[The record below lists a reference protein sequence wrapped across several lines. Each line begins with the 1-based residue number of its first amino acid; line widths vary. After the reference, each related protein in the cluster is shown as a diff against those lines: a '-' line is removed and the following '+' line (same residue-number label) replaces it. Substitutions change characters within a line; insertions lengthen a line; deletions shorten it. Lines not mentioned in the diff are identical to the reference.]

1 MLILSPRFFP
11 LLLTGLLLAL
21 TPAGR
26 GLAQQRPA
34 TAPPD
39 TSRRGP
45 QPVDSLRRRFDEQ
58 RFLGGLKAYTKRKTI
73 LGKAASVA
81 FNFTERREEQGGLD
95 ATLLDRQYDRHN
107 YKVVRRVEVKTLDAF
122 GYNINDSTR
131 VPRNILEKGGNALH
145 IKTARR
151 KIRKLLLFRPGE
163 ELQPLALGETERLLR
178 QTNFILDARVVV
190 NEKTSTKDSVDIK
203 VLTKDVFSIS
213 GGLQVRDVGAG
224 LLTLRDKNFLARGHD
239 FRNRLDYG
247 LSSPQTWRYEGSYT
261 VPLRNYLTAQARYR
275 NQWQYEEM
283 AAGLSRGFVSV
294 NTRYAYALN
303 LTRFDQGRQRTFPED
318 GSIPEYD
325 PLGSTVADAW
335 VGRAFQPRSYD
346 LGYENPARIILAARA
361 IRTDYYKRPDPTF
374 VNSNVGLVSVGY
386 SVRHYYKDRYLFGF
400 GRTEDVPTGS
410 LLTLTGGYDVN
421 ASNRRPYAAARVALA
436 GFNTLRGYL
445 YVSGEYGRYHDAGH
459 WREGA
464 FTGEVLAFTRLYHT
478 GNWQWRHFFWNR
490 SIVGIGRGPSDLLL
504 NIAGDRGLRGFRDDG
519 LLRGTSR
526 FVLNYEANVFT
537 PVSFLGFRVA
547 GIAWADAAWLSTNG
561 RASPFQG
568 KPYTGFGLGLRLRN
582 EYLAVNTIQILFGF
596 YPQGLDGGNGTRLY
610 QTTRSIYRFN
620 DFSFGQPS
628 IVRYDSDL

>member
-1 MLILSPRFFP
+1 MPRFLFV
-11 LLLTGLLLAL
+11 LLTLVLAL
-21 TPAGR
+21 APAGR
-26 GLAQQRPA
+26 AVAQQVG
-34 TAPPD
+34 APPAPD
-39 TSRRGP
+39 TTRRGP

-73 LGKAASVA
+73 LGKAASVL

-107 YKVVRRVEVKTLDAF
+107 YKVVRRVEVKALDAF
-122 GYNINDSTR
+122 GYNINDTTR

-145 IKTARR
+145 IITARR
-151 KIRKLLLFRPGE
+151 KIRKLLLFRPGQ
-163 ELQPLALGETERLLR
+163 ELQPQALAETERLLR
-178 QTNFILDARVVV
+178 QTDFILDARVLV
-190 NEKTSTKDSVDIK
+190 NEKTSTKDSVDLK
-203 VLTKDVFSIS
+203 VITKDVFSLS
-213 GGLQVRDVGAG
+213 AGLQIRDVGAG

-247 LSSPQTWRYEGSYT
+247 LSNPQGWRYEGSYT

-283 AAGLSRGFVSV
+283 GASLYRGFVSV

-303 LTRFDQGRQRTFPED
+303 LSRYDQGLQRTYPTDGTPPRFDPM
-318 GSIPEYD
+318 
-325 PLGSTVADAW
+325 GSTVADAW

-346 LGYENPARIILAARA
+346 LGYDNPARIIVAVRA
-361 IRTDYYKRPDPTF
+361 LRTDYYRRPDATF
-374 VNSNVGLVSVGY
+374 VNNNTGLLSLGY

-421 ASNRRPYAAARVALA
+421 SRNTRPYLAGRVALA

-445 YVSGEYGRYHDAGH
+445 YVNGEYGRYLRSGR
-459 WREGA
+459 WQEGA
-464 FTGEVLAFTRLYHT
+464 FTGELLAFTRLYHT
-478 GNWQWRHFFWNR
+478 GNWQWRHFFWHR
-490 SIVGIGRGPSDLLL
+490 SIIGIGRPPTDRALS
-504 NIAGDRGLRGFRDDG
+504 IAGDRGLRGLSDDG
-519 LLRGTSR
+519 TLRGTSR

-537 PVSFLGFRVA
+537 PVSFLGFRLA

-561 RASPFQG
+561 RPSPFQG
-568 KPYTGFGLGLRLRN
+568 KPYTGFGLGVRLRN
-582 EYLAVNTIQILFGF
+582 EYLAVRTIQLLFGF
-596 YPQGLDGGNGTRLY
+596 YPNGIDDGQGTRLY
-610 QTTRSIYRFN
+610 QTSRNIYRFN

-628 IVRYDSDL
+628 IVRYDSNL